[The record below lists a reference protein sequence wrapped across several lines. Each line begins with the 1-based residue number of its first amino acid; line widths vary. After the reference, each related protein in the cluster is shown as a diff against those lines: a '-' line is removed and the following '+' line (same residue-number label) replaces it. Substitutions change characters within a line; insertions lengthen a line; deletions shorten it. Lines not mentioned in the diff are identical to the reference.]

1 MGISVISILY
11 FSYNIY
17 SYRVDLIK
25 FKKELLNEVDGDD
38 KELKKMIGTLED
50 NYSNRSNYKFAVKY
64 DPTNLSRALSI
75 DGLQNFYL
83 GGSGK
88 INVEFIWEKD
98 NITKAAIQ
106 YNNKIYFLTLG
117 DTLAGGKI
125 IELSSTKLIF
135 KKDDEIS
142 EFTVLSRQN

>member
-1 MGISVISILY
+1 MGISAISILY
-11 FSYNIY
+11 FAYNIY
-17 SYRVDLIK
+17 SYRADLIK
-25 FKKELLNEVDGDD
+25 FENDLLAEVDGDD
-38 KELKKMIGTLED
+38 KELKKMIGELEN
-50 NYSNRSNYKFAVKY
+50 NYSNRSNYKFNVKY

-75 DGLQNFYL
+75 NGLQNFYL

-98 NITKAAIQ
+98 DITKAAIQ
-106 YNNKIYFLTLG
+106 YNNKTYHLTLG

-125 IELSSTKLIF
+125 IELSTTKLIF

-142 EFTVLSRQN
+142 EFTVAPRQN